1 MKDAIIGLFLG
12 VSLLGLLMAFIIFGI
27 PAIDEFIR
35 STQKDD

>member
-12 VSLLGLLMAFIIFGI
+12 VSLLGLLIAFMFVGI